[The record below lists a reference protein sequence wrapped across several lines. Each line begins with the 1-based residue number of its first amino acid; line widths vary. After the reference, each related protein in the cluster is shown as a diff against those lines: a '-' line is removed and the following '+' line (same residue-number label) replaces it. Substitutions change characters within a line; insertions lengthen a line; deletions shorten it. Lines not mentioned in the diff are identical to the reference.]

1 MIFAPYQAHELVTL
15 DKLLSSLVE
24 EEYCIAKQLLAIKI
38 GGILDITD
46 LKNSYDLSAEKL
58 QEIRNLAEQYEPK
71 KMVIPLVFVNRFAYN
86 KWHKSGATTVCFVR
100 LLSVTS
106 KNNES

>member
-1 MIFAPYQAHELVTL
+1 MEEKMYGELIKVDQRTAEYYQMIFAPYQAHELVTL

-71 KMVIPLVFVNRFAYN
+71 KNGNTI
-86 KWHKSGATTVCFVR
+86 GICQ
-100 LLSVTS
+100 
-106 KNNES
+106 